1 MKSGLPPSSHAF
13 VRGTAALETERGNLR
28 ESLGGLRNLAQ
39 LLHSLRVGSRPLS
52 SVIPDARAACDPL
65 RHAMGEILAAA
76 QSVLGETA
84 AADSL
89 KSYVTPRLG
98 ELEAALTQ
106 ASERPL
112 SVKMRLSL
120 EECVTRLSQE
130 LDTARGLFD
139 LLGDSIAGRPMRLDV
154 LELARQSFSGPP
166 SGGSWPRE
174 TLVATLSH
182 STDELEI
189 DVDPRVA
196 TSLIAFGVE
205 LVADAQDATQIP
217 RIRVRPTENG
227 CHISIERSSP
237 GGNEVGTEDLML
249 LRRGVIAPTLPCV
262 SAAARANG
270 AVLEFE
276 PSTSRFSLTFSKA
289 FPGVLSEN
297 AG

>member
-1 MKSGLPPSSHAF
+1 MKSGPPPSSHAF

-52 SVIPDARAACDPL
+52 NVMSDARDACDPL

-76 QSVLGETA
+76 RSLLGENEA
-84 AADSL
+84 AESL
-89 KSYVTPRLG
+89 NAYVAPRLT
-98 ELEAALTQ
+98 ELETALTQ
-106 ASERPL
+106 ASQRPL

-154 LELARQSFSGPP
+154 QELSRQSFSGPP

-174 TLVATLSH
+174 TLVATLGPNAAG
-182 STDELEI
+182 LEVE
-189 DVDPRVA
+189 VDPRVA
-196 TSLIAFGVE
+196 TALIAFGVE
-205 LVADAQDATQIP
+205 LVADPNDATQIP
-217 RIRVRPTENG
+217 RIAVTPTEGG
-227 CHISIERSSP
+227 CHITIER
-237 GGNEVGTEDLML
+237 GTSTAGEDLML
-249 LRRGVIAPTLPCV
+249 LRRGIIGPTLPCV
-262 SAAARANG
+262 TAAARANG
-270 AVLEFE
+270 ALIDFD
-276 PSTSRFSLTFSKA
+276 PSSHRFSLTFGKA
-289 FPGVLSEN
+289 FPGQVTGQ

>member
-52 SVIPDARAACDPL
+52 NVMPDARDACDPL

-76 QSVLGETA
+76 QSLLGESDA
-84 AADSL
+84 AESL
-89 KSYVTPRLG
+89 KQYVTPRLE

-106 ASERPL
+106 ASQRPL

-154 LELARQSFSGPP
+154 QELSRQSFSGPP

-174 TLVATLSH
+174 TLVATLSPNAAG
-182 STDELEI
+182 LEVE
-189 DVDPRVA
+189 VDPRVA

-205 LVADAQDATQIP
+205 LVADPNDATQIP
-217 RIRVRPTENG
+217 RILVTPTESG
-227 CHISIERSSP
+227 CHILIER
-237 GGNEVGTEDLML
+237 GTPAAGEDLML
-249 LRRGVIAPTLPCV
+249 LRRGIISPTLPCV
-262 SAAARANG
+262 AAAARANG
-270 AVLEFE
+270 AVLDFDAD
-276 PSTSRFSLTFSKA
+276 THRFSLTFSKA
-289 FPGVLSEN
+289 FPGQLTGQS
-297 AG
+297 A